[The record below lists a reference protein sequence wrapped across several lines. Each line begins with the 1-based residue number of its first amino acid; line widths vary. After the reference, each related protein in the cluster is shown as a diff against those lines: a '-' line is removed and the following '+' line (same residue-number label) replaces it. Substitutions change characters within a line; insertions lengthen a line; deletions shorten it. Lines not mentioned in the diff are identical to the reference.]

1 MTGRSRGIEYI
12 SIISLLEA
20 ECWLENNLPKT
31 KPGRIKHFFIVDPLR
46 NSWKLCTCYLC
57 PVSLSCT
64 HTHTHTCTPICN
76 FRGGGIHFS
85 KFSPWAFT
93 LQVEKLLF
101 SQLDFS
107 IGCCFR
113 REKSKLFP
121 IKTRK
126 AKECFFN
133 HLYSLYSWRLWFNK
147 LHIKKPY
154 TFSIFFL
161 DLSLSHQKKDYF
173 PRSIEIMENNHLI

>member
-1 MTGRSRGIEYI
+1 MLVRKQSSQAKTWEDKAFFHCRPLEKFLKAMHLL
-12 SIISLLEA
+12 SLPCL
-20 ECWLENNLPKT
+20 
-31 KPGRIKHFFIVDPLR
+31 
-46 NSWKLCTCYLC
+46 
-57 PVSLSCT
+57 SLSCT
-64 HTHTHTCTPICN
+64 HTHTHTCTPTCN
-76 FRGGGIHFS
+76 FRGGGIRFS

-121 IKTRK
+121 INTWK
-126 AKECFFN
+126 AKEFFFN

-173 PRSIEIMENNHLI
+173 PCSIEIMENNHLI